1 MNDRDDIFYQGDAG
15 TVPSAWCWVCKSD
28 VVVYADFAGG
38 ETPLPRCLVCD
49 QRLDAFGVDPGLK
62 RVPVAPLARALDLEV
77 FERTGGAG
85 CGAGG
90 GGCATGGC
98 AEKGGG
104 GGCWT
109 AAPEGR
115 AAEAAAEGVRGC
127 ASCGVKTECADVAR
141 LSRAGDLDGA
151 RAASAA
157 KSARKRALEI
167 LPVHP
172 EGGPNFYPLRK

>member
-1 MNDRDDIFYQGDAG
+1 MSIRDDIFYQGDAG
-15 TVPSAWCWVCKSD
+15 TVPSAWCWVCKAD
-28 VVVYADFAGG
+28 VVVYADFAAG
-38 ETPLPRCLVCD
+38 ERPAPRCLVCD
-49 QRLDAFGVDPGLK
+49 QRLDEHGVEPGLK

-77 FERTGGAG
+77 FERLGGGG
-85 CGAGG
+85 CGTG

-109 AAPEGR
+109 AAVDGR
-115 AAEAAAEGVRGC
+115 AAEEAQSGVRGC

-141 LSRAGDLDGA
+141 HSRAGDLDAA
-151 RAASAA
+151 RLASDA
-157 KSARKRALEI
+157 KREKKRLLEA